1 MPGDR
6 AVNPRN
12 PAASPPTSHARL
24 PRRKASSLTRPVVLD
39 DGRQL
44 QAVVQTASRAA
55 GTDGVEHRPA
65 EAMHPPGPALLWSK
79 LRPPVPRTGLVPRAG
94 LQSRLQAG
102 LQSKLLLLSAPA
114 GFGKTTLLTQ
124 WRALAGADRVA
135 WVTLDEGDNDPT
147 RFWVYVVEAL
157 RTVEPSLGTAA
168 LAALHRTGADLHRA
182 VLPSLHSELSAVGSR
197 LVLVLDDY
205 HLVTN
210 ATCHQTLAF
219 FLDNLPAGVQVV
231 LSTRADPVL
240 PLARMR
246 ARGELVEL
254 RAAALRFTDEEASAL
269 LNGSMGLQLTTD
281 DVECLAERTEGWAAA
296 LYLAGLSLRGREDAS
311 AFIAS
316 FQGDHRH
323 VADYLV
329 AEVLARQPEQVRT
342 FLLRT
347 SVLKRLSGPL
357 CDAVLGAEGSAGLL
371 RELERSNL
379 FLVPL
384 DDHGQWY
391 RYHQLFA
398 VLLRVELGN
407 REAALLP
414 ALHRRAAGWYR
425 RAGNVAEAI
434 HHSAA
439 AGEFSEAGA
448 LIARHWLTYWRGGRL
463 APVTRW
469 LGGLP
474 DEAVTG
480 DPAVAFVAAWVG
492 GFSGASKEKT
502 ERWLAAAER
511 DDYEGALPEGIG
523 SLGFGAA
530 LARAALMYDDVGRS
544 LRAARRAL
552 ELSGPEPSPLSPM
565 ALAAL
570 GHALYLSGQPAEA
583 RPELEQLV
591 RRVSAAEQPY
601 AVVTALAVLSLI
613 AGDEGRDRTAA
624 ARAGHAAV
632 LAEAHGLSA
641 EPLCGIVHL
650 AVGRALTLHG
660 KLAEADEQLGRA
672 LELLGIDGMMVQRAH
687 ALLLLASA
695 RQGHGDLPGA
705 RVLVDQA
712 RELVERLAD
721 PGSLPALLEQA
732 NRSLGLA
739 SRRQVAAATPLTER
753 ERAVLRL
760 LPTRL
765 SNKEIGRELYV
776 SVSTVR
782 SQVQAIYRKLEVT
795 SRAEAVARA
804 RHLRLLPGSTPRATR

>member
-1 MPGDR
+1 
-6 AVNPRN
+6 
-12 PAASPPTSHARL
+12 
-24 PRRKASSLTRPVVLD
+24 VVLD

-44 QAVVQTASRAA
+44 QVVAQTASRAV
-55 GTDGVEHRPA
+55 GTDGAEPRSA
-65 EAMHPPGPALLWSK
+65 EAMHPPGSALLWSK
-79 LRPPVPRTGLVPRAG
+79 LRPPVPRAGLVPRASP
-94 LQSRLQAG
+94 QSRLQAG
-102 LQSKLLLLSAPA
+102 LQSKLCLLSAPP

-124 WRALAGADRVA
+124 WCALAGADRVA
-135 WVTLDEGDNDPT
+135 WVSLDEGDNDPT
-147 RFWVYVVEAL
+147 RFWVYVVQAL
-157 RTVEPSLGTAA
+157 RTVEPSVGTAA
-168 LAALHRTGADLHRA
+168 LAALHRTGADLYRA

-205 HLVTN
+205 HVVTN

-219 FLDNLPAGVQVV
+219 FLDHLPAGVHVV
-231 LSTRADPVL
+231 LSTRADPAL

-254 RAAALRFTDEEASAL
+254 RAAELRFTDEEASAL

-281 DVECLAERTEGWAAA
+281 DVERLAERTEGWAAA

-316 FQGDHRH
+316 FQGDDRH
-323 VADYLV
+323 VAGYLV

-347 SVLKRLSGPL
+347 SVLECLSGSL
-357 CDAVLGAEGSAGLL
+357 CDAVLEAEGSAGLL

-384 DDHGQWY
+384 DDRGQWY
-391 RYHQLFA
+391 RHHQLFA
-398 VLLRVELGN
+398 LLLRLELGN

-425 RAGNVAEAI
+425 RAGNIAEAI
-434 HHSAA
+434 HHTAA
-439 AGEFSEAGA
+439 AGEFNEAGA
-448 LIARHWLTYWRGGRL
+448 LIARHWLTYWRRGWL

-469 LGGLP
+469 LDGLP

-480 DPAVAFVAAWVG
+480 DPPVAFVAAWIG
-492 GFSGASKEKT
+492 GLSGASKEKT

-511 DDYEGALPEGIG
+511 DDHEGALPEGIS

-530 LARAALMYDDVGRS
+530 LTRAALVYDDVGRS

-552 ELSGPEPSPLSPM
+552 ELTGPEPSPFSWM

-570 GHALYLSGQPAEA
+570 GQALYLSGQPAEA
-583 RPELEQLV
+583 RPELEELV
-591 RRVSAAEQPY
+591 RQVSAAEQPY

-624 ARAGHAAV
+624 ARAGHAAA
-632 LAEAHGLSA
+632 LAEAHGLRA
-641 EPLCGIVHL
+641 EPLCGIVHM

-660 KLAEADEQLGRA
+660 KLAEADEQLRRA
-672 LELLGIDGMMVQRAH
+672 LELLGIDSMLVQRAH
-687 ALLLLASA
+687 ALLLLASV

-705 RVLVDQA
+705 RALVDQA
-712 RELVERLAD
+712 HELVERLAD
-721 PGSLPALLEQA
+721 PGSLPTQLEQA

-765 SNKEIGRELYV
+765 SNQEIGRELYV
-776 SVSTVR
+776 SASTVR

-804 RHLRLLPGSTPRATR
+804 RHLRLLPGSTPTDR